1 MVVPNKVYEIKLEE
15 KLHYYGIMKAQYL
28 ATAGFEFLDS
38 YIDNLSDV
46 TPDDVN
52 GIVEEYF
59 SKPEYVACALAS
71 K

>member
-1 MVVPNKVYEIKLEE
+1 
-15 KLHYYGIMKAQYL
+15 MKAQYL
-28 ATAGFEFLDS
+28 ATAGFEFLES